1 MGTPILLYVENL
13 PAYAPPNFA
22 TDLPF
27 NWQPGGSSAEFL
39 PPPESPGRRPEP
51 LRHHFCLEG
60 IPGEGIDALDLHKVA
75 GAGKVAG
82 AELGAQRTT
91 HTVKPNLEVRQQKTQ
106 STIATD
112 SYYLSLTSVGFWV
125 CALGRL
131 WCLCCIRSE

>member
-1 MGTPILLYVENL
+1 MGTPVLLYVEKL

-51 LRHHFCLEG
+51 LRHHFFVEG
-60 IPGEGIDALDLHKVA
+60 IPGEGIDGVEIHKVPGVGEA
-75 GAGKVAG
+75 ASAEVGA
-82 AELGAQRTT
+82 RRST

-106 STIATD
+106 STIATG
-112 SYYLSLTSVGFWV
+112 SFNLSL
-125 CALGRL
+125 RDD
-131 WCLCCIRSE
+131 IR